1 MKVFITGAAGF
12 IGRHLVRVLLQKDW
26 SIKVLLHS
34 TPLPEDIQ
42 KSPLE
47 IIWGDLSDRASLIQ
61 GMKDCQLGFHLA
73 SALGG
78 KLISPQEFWKIN
90 VQGTLNF
97 LQAAQKADIQQVI
110 FFSSAGVLGRVKPGE
125 VATEDYPPQPQTIYD
140 RTKLEAEKIAQQYSQ
155 SGLKITIIR
164 PGWVYGP
171 EDRRTFKLF
180 QAIARRRFIL
190 LGGGRAWQT
199 PVYVDDLIQGTLLAL
214 EKGRGGE
221 IFHLAGPEVLS
232 VREMAEIIAHQLG
245 HNLPPVSLPLTPLLP
260 LAWLLDRIF
269 RLFHGEAP
277 LTPGKLA
284 FFAHPKPLDISK
296 AKRLLNYSPQINF
309 AQGVEKTINW
319 YYQHHW
325 LSKKIDLFTRKQ

>member
-34 TPLPEDIQ
+34 THLPEDLQ

-232 VREMAEIIAHQLG
+232 VREMAEIIACPLVLKVQS
-245 HNLPPVSLPLTPLLP
+245 SLIHKLMVVNEDDQPGTPDEL
-260 LAWLLDRIF
+260 
-269 RLFHGEAP
+269 E
-277 LTPGKLA
+277 
-284 FFAHPKPLDISK
+284 SE
-296 AKRLLNYSPQINF
+296 
-309 AQGVEKTINW
+309 EK
-319 YYQHHW
+319 
-325 LSKKIDLFTRKQ
+325 